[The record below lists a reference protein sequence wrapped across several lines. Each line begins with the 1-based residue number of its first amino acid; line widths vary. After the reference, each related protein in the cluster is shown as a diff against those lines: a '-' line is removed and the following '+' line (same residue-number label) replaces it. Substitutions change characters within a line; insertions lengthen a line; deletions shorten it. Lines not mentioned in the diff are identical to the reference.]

1 MSRLFDTLKGIPA
14 PKVLTIRD
22 LEDLDNADLRA
33 VHEASDPVKSGNE
46 AA

>member
-1 MSRLFDTLKGIPA
+1 MTLQDILNAVPA

-22 LEDLDNADLRA
+22 LEDLDDAGLRA
-33 VHEASDPVKSGNE
+33 VHEASGPVNSGNE